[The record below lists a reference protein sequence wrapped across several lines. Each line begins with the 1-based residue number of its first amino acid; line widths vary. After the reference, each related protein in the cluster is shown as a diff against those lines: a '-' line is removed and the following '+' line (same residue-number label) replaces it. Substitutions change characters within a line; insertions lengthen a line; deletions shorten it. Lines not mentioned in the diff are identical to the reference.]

1 MNQAHFHLMVNHLPI
16 ILPIAGVI
24 VLVGGMFV
32 RSEVVK
38 RMAYLLFTIGAVATF
53 SAMASG
59 EGAEE
64 VAENLAGVTENYIHE
79 HEEKAEVFALVSYIL
94 GALSLV
100 GLWASWK
107 VKGFAKL
114 LSFVIL
120 ALSLV
125 VLFLGKQTGTSG
137 GEIRHT
143 EIRSGEAVPTGAQ
156 EEDGDDD

>member
-16 ILPIAGVI
+16 ILPIAGVV
-24 VLVGGMFV
+24 VLVGGMIV
-32 RSEVVK
+32 RSELVK
-38 RMAYLLFTIGAVATF
+38 RMAYILFSIGAVAAL
-53 SAMASG
+53 SAMTSG

-64 VAENLAGVTENYIHE
+64 VVENIAGVTENYIHE
-79 HEEKAEVFALVSYIL
+79 HEEKADVFALMSYIL

-107 VKGFAKL
+107 GKRFSKL
-114 LSFVIL
+114 LSFAIL
-120 ALSLV
+120 VLSLV

-143 EIRSGEAVPTGAQ
+143 EIRSGQTIPVGA

>member
-16 ILPIAGVI
+16 ILPIAGVV

-38 RMAYLLFTIGAVATF
+38 RMAYLLFTIGAVATMA
-53 SAMASG
+53 AMASG

-79 HEEKAEVFALVSYIL
+79 HEEKAELFALLNYLL

-107 VKGFAKL
+107 GKSFAKL
-114 LSFVIL
+114 LSIAIL

-143 EIRSGEAVPTGAQ
+143 EIRSGQKVPAGEQ
-156 EEDGDDD
+156 EEGDDD

>member
-16 ILPIAGVI
+16 ILPIAGVV
-24 VLVGGMFV
+24 VLVGGMIV
-32 RSEVVK
+32 RSELVK
-38 RMAYLLFTIGAVATF
+38 RMAYLLFSIGAVAAL
-53 SAMASG
+53 SAMTSG

-64 VAENLAGVTENYIHE
+64 VVENIAGVTENYIHE
-79 HEEKAEVFALVSYIL
+79 HEEKAEVFALMSYIL

-107 VKGFAKL
+107 GKSYAKL
-114 LSFVIL
+114 LAFAIL

-143 EIRSGEAVPTGAQ
+143 EIRSGQTVPAGV
-156 EEDGDDD
+156 EEEGDDD

>member
-16 ILPIAGVI
+16 ILPIAGVV

-32 RSEVVK
+32 RSEIVK
-38 RMAYLLFTIGAVATF
+38 RMAYLLFTIGAVAAF
-53 SAMASG
+53 SAMSSG

-94 GALSLV
+94 GALSIV

-107 VKGFAKL
+107 GKSFAKL
-114 LSFVIL
+114 LSFAIL

-125 VLFLGKQTGTSG
+125 VLFLGKQTGTTG

-143 EIRSGEAVPTGAQ
+143 EIRSGQTVPAGEQ
-156 EEDGDDD
+156 EEGDDD

>member
-16 ILPIAGVI
+16 ILPIAGVV
-24 VLVGGMFV
+24 VLVGGMIV
-32 RSEVVK
+32 RSELVK
-38 RMAYLLFTIGAVATF
+38 RMAYLLFSIGAVAAL
-53 SAMASG
+53 SAMTSG

-64 VAENLAGVTENYIHE
+64 VVENIAGVTENYIHE
-79 HEEKAEVFALVSYIL
+79 HEEKAEVFALMSYIL

-107 VKGFAKL
+107 GKSFAKL
-114 LSFVIL
+114 LSFAIL

-143 EIRSGEAVPTGAQ
+143 EIRSGQTVPAVDQ
-156 EEDGDDD
+156 EEGDDD

>member
-16 ILPIAGVI
+16 ILPIAGVV

-32 RSEVVK
+32 RSEIVK
-38 RMAYLLFTIGAVATF
+38 RMAYLLFTIGAVAAF

-79 HEEKAEVFALVSYIL
+79 HEEKAEVFALISYIL

-100 GLWASWK
+100 GKEK
-107 VKGFAKL
+107 VLQSFYH
-114 LSFVIL
+114 LSF
-120 ALSLV
+120 
-125 VLFLGKQTGTSG
+125 
-137 GEIRHT
+137 
-143 EIRSGEAVPTGAQ
+143 
-156 EEDGDDD
+156 

>member
-16 ILPIAGVI
+16 ILPIAGVV
-24 VLVGGMFV
+24 VLVGGMIV
-32 RSEVVK
+32 RSELVK
-38 RMAYLLFTIGAVATF
+38 RMAYLLFSIGAVAAF
-53 SAMASG
+53 SAMTSG

-64 VAENLAGVTENYIHE
+64 VVENIAGVTENYIHE
-79 HEEKAEVFALVSYIL
+79 HEEKAEVFALISYIL

-100 GLWASWK
+100 GLWVSWK
-107 VKGFAKL
+107 GKSYAKL
-114 LSFVIL
+114 LSFAIL

-143 EIRSGEAVPTGAQ
+143 EIRSGQTVPAVDQ
-156 EEDGDDD
+156 EEGDDD

>member
-16 ILPIAGVI
+16 ILPIAGVV
-24 VLVGGMFV
+24 VLVGGMVV

-38 RMAYLLFTIGAVATF
+38 RMAYLLFSIGAVAAL
-53 SAMASG
+53 SAMTSG

-64 VAENLAGVTENYIHE
+64 VVENIAGVTENYIHE

-94 GALSLV
+94 GAMSVV

-107 VKGFAKL
+107 GKSFAKL

-143 EIRSGEAVPTGAQ
+143 EIRSGQTVPAGAH
-156 EEDGDDD
+156 EEGDDD